1 MRPETF
7 RPIPHRGEPHSFA
20 ISDLVSR
27 TKANERLSPTDIQ
40 ALVAFISSPKPGDS
54 TDGEWEE
61 RVNGVLNLLRRQTQ
75 DFKMQ
80 DAREEGATSLAS
92 SGPASQGAA
101 GPPRPTRSDR
111 IDWGRVD
118 GVLKEASR
126 RLAGDAGAAADVRVS
141 AVLACVDRQNAGTL
155 PVLRSIATDPALAIT
170 LRKAAIHG
178 RGSPGVMDCILA
190 RACNRCRRPH
200 SARPLS
206 AYPGSSSW
214 RN

>member
-1 MRPETF
+1 MLALVIPACWRLGCPNPAQSRNPDASASGGRTADTRGMRPETF

-126 RLAGDAGAAADVRVS
+126 RLAGPSLGCHLGGCGSR
-141 AVLACVDRQNAGTL
+141 
-155 PVLRSIATDPALAIT
+155 
-170 LRKAAIHG
+170 
-178 RGSPGVMDCILA
+178 RGV
-190 RACNRCRRPH
+190 
-200 SARPLS
+200 
-206 AYPGSSSW
+206 
-214 RN
+214 